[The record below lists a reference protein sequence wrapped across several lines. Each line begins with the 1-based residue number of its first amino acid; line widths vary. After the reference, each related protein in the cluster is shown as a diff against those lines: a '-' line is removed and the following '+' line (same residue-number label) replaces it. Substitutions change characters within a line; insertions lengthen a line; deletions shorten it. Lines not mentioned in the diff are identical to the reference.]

1 MAIQLKMLHSR
12 FFRRIFLLF
21 LVCLI
26 IPMVLVF
33 LYSYH
38 HVGKQLDGQNFR
50 RLHQQVRTTSLS
62 IFERLLFLRS
72 ELNLLSSRLPL
83 KIMTPDDYSRDF
95 EYFAMGSQLE
105 RFSSIFFQ
113 VDTGDDVSTIPVYG
127 EIRSQPQLSRI
138 EIDAILQGK
147 TVILK
152 HDQPG
157 TYPSFFMVVSAIAD
171 RPGKGFL
178 FGEISTEYLWGIGSM
193 LALPPMTDLLV
204 LDPEH
209 HLLIA
214 STDISSDSTTGEGP
228 VEFKNCRSDMIHWDN
243 GGNDSVAVCRKLFLE
258 SQFSVTGW
266 TVVLSQSRK
275 DIRTALDDFK
285 ILFPLF
291 SLLSFLVLLLV
302 STIAIRRSLD
312 PMQEL
317 KAATRNFASGKFDT
331 KAIISSGDEFE
342 ELADDF
348 NRMGTQLRNQFE
360 KLSLSAEV
368 GRYMATTMDARTL
381 ANKVLESICRH
392 LGFDAGFIGWRTP
405 GSDIFNETISHGLEQ
420 AQKEI
425 LIRQWQFPFHPN
437 LDARVS
443 QEKDLVS
450 KISPALAIGA
460 DSAIC
465 LPLQFADQL
474 SGVLM
479 VFNYHSEPVHEN
491 PEEIMTA
498 IVNEL
503 SVSLSNIHSLA
514 RALESEK
521 KFRSIFENSAVGI
534 ALLDISGRFI
544 QANASMCRMFGYS
557 EEELYEKLSTDLLSS
572 QSQPIVS
579 RIYQELQKGGRDSG
593 YLEESYIHKDGRIVW
608 GMASHSLLRD
618 QSGKIIYFINFI
630 QDISE
635 LKHVRKEKET
645 LEKQLMHAQKMESVG
660 RLAGGVAHD
669 FNNMLSIINGY
680 AEMSIDMLDPSNPV
694 HGNLVEIYSAGS
706 RSAAI
711 VRQLLTFARK
721 QTVSPLH
728 VDLNSTISSLIKM
741 LQRLISENIELLWR
755 PGQNLWSIKIDPSQV
770 DQLMANLVVN
780 ARDAITD
787 VGKLIIETKNTV
799 IDDHYCK
806 AHAGTTPGQYIM
818 LAVSDDGCGMDK
830 EIRDNLFE
838 PFFTTKGA
846 GKGTGLG
853 LSMVYGIVKQNNGF
867 IDVYSE
873 PGKGT
878 TFKIYLPR
886 CEADS
891 NVSAEEKSQQSTLKG
906 METILIAEDE
916 PAILRLAQN
925 MLVSLGYKVLT
936 AEKPSDALRAG
947 EEYGGQIHLL
957 LTDVIMPEMNG
968 RALASRLSA
977 GNPALKTLY
986 MSGYTADVIAH
997 HGVLD
1002 KDVLFI
1008 QKPFCMQDL
1017 AQKVRQAL
1025 DF

>member
-26 IPMVLVF
+26 IPMALVF

-50 RLHQQVRTTSLS
+50 RLHQQVRATSLS

-83 KIMTPDDYSRDF
+83 KIMTPDDYSRDV
-95 EYFAMGSQLE
+95 EYFAMGSPLE
-105 RFSSIFFQ
+105 RFSAIFFQ
-113 VDTGDDVSTIPVYG
+113 VDTGDDISTIPVYG
-127 EIRSQPQLSRI
+127 EIRSRPQLSRI

-147 TVILK
+147 TVIMK

-171 RPGKGFL
+171 MPGKGFL

-193 LALPPMTDLLV
+193 HALPPMTDLLV
-204 LDPEH
+204 LDTDH

-214 STDISSDSTTGEGP
+214 STDIPSDSLTGEGP
-228 VEFKNCRSDMIHWDN
+228 IEFKDCSSNMIYWNN
-243 GGNDSVAVCRKLFLE
+243 GGNDSVAVCRNLFLE
-258 SQFSVTGW
+258 NQFSVTGW
-266 TVVLSQSRK
+266 TVVLSQSQK
-275 DIRTALDDFK
+275 DIRTSLDDFK

-291 SLLSFLVLLLV
+291 SLLSFLVLLLI

-317 KAATRNFASGKFDT
+317 KAATRSFASGKFDT
-331 KAIISSGDEFE
+331 KATISSGDEFE

-348 NRMGTQLRNQFE
+348 NCMGTQLRNQFE
-360 KLSLSAEV
+360 KLMLSAEV
-368 GRYMATTMDARTL
+368 GRYMATTTDARTL
-381 ANKVLESICRH
+381 AHKVLESICRH
-392 LGFDAGFIGWRTP
+392 LGFDAGFIGWCTP
-405 GSDIFNETISHGLEQ
+405 ESDLFKETISHGLEP

-425 LIRQWQFPFHPN
+425 LIRQWQFPVHPI
-437 LDARVS
+437 LAARAS
-443 QEKDLVS
+443 REDFVS
-450 KISPALAIGA
+450 KISSALAIGS

-479 VFNYHSEPVHEN
+479 VFNNHSEPEN
-491 PEEIMTA
+491 ENSEEILAA

-503 SVSLSNIHSLA
+503 SVSLSNINSLA

-521 KFRSIFENSAVGI
+521 KFRSIFENSAAGI
-534 ALLDISGRFI
+534 ALLDIGGRFI

-557 EEELYEKLSTDLLSS
+557 KEELYEKISTDLLSS
-572 QSQPIVS
+572 QSKPIVS

-608 GMASHSLLRD
+608 GMASHSMLRD
-618 QSGKIIYFINFI
+618 QSGKIIYYINFI

-645 LEKQLMHAQKMESVG
+645 LAKQLMHAQKMESVG

-694 HGNLVEIYSAGS
+694 HGNLMEIYSAGM

-728 VDLNSTISSLIKM
+728 VDLNSTISNLIKM
-741 LQRLISENIELLWR
+741 LQRLISENIELLWH
-755 PGQNLWSIKIDPSQV
+755 PGKNLWSIKIDPSQV

-799 IDDHYCK
+799 IDDHYCES
-806 AHAGTTPGQYIM
+806 HAENTPGQYVM

-853 LSMVYGIVKQNNGF
+853 LSMVYGIVKQNGGF
-867 IDVYSE
+867 IEVYSE

-891 NVSAEEKSQQSTLKG
+891 NFSADEKSQKRTLKG
-906 METILIAEDE
+906 TETILIAEDE
-916 PAILRLAQN
+916 PAILKLAQN

-936 AEKPSDALRAG
+936 AVKPSDALRVD
-947 EEYGGQIHLL
+947 EEYGGEIHLL

-968 RALASRLSA
+968 RALASRLSTSH
-977 GNPALKTLY
+977 PALKILY

-1008 QKPFCMQDL
+1008 QKPFCIQDL

-1025 DF
+1025 EY